1 VNLSAVKAAS
11 RPELAAC
18 AIAAAKN
25 SAGLL
30 RDAELLAGAGRNGRA
45 YSLAALAVEES
56 GKALELATL
65 AVIRESVRARVPL
78 RRLLEWHQLKL
89 AGGLLL
95 AVLPFGSIAS
105 RLAQVP
111 AAELAE
117 RVDALL
123 APADEADRLKR
134 RGLYVDLEASGIR
147 EPSEITSSEVASQ
160 LRWARQAAASVGVLS
175 GPKFPAWLANPPAD
189 GLDLAEKAV
198 CALAEAEYAR
208 TPQAAFDVIM
218 KALARFRDRSAGQ
231 PNHS

>member
-11 RPELAAC
+11 RPVLAAC

-25 SAGLL
+25 SEGLL
-30 RDAELLAGAGRNGRA
+30 RDAELLARAGRNGRA

-65 AVIRESVRARVPL
+65 AVMRESVRARVPL

-95 AVLPFGSIAS
+95 AVLPFGSIAA
-105 RLAQVP
+105 RLAELP

-117 RVDALL
+117 LLGALL

-147 EPSEITSSEVASQ
+147 EPSEITRSEVASQ
-160 LRWARQAAASVGVLS
+160 LCRAREAAGSVSVLR

-189 GLDLAEKAV
+189 GLELAEEAV
-198 CALAEAEYAR
+198 CALGEAACAK
-208 TPQAAFDVIM
+208 TPQAAADVIM
-218 KALARFRDRSAGQ
+218 KAIARFRDRSAIE
-231 PNHS
+231 PT